1 MAYIKRAQV
10 KQKTEDLPS
19 GSAIAAAWP
28 DHGEIILCGTREEA
42 CEVSNPYASE
52 HLQVI
57 AEDLDWWKEYLRNFG
72 SLFMGE
78 VSNQK
83 RYE

>member
-1 MAYIKRAQV
+1 MEYIKRAQV
-10 KQKTEDLPS
+10 KQKAENFPCGD
-19 GSAIAAAWP
+19 AIAAAWP
-28 DHGEIILCGTREEA
+28 DHGEFILCNTREEVCA
-42 CEVSNPYASE
+42 VSDPHASE

-57 AEDLDWWKEYLRNFG
+57 AEDLDWWKEYLRNYG